1 MHEGAAASVV
11 AAGGSNKIWGGV
23 VVECLHD
30 CDACIDNACD
40 GCEYGHD
47 KAACEIGQITYFD
60 ATERGL

>member
-1 MHEGAAASVV
+1 M
-11 AAGGSNKIWGGV
+11 AAGGSNKIGGGV